1 MNTKE
6 EWPDGLRQNEISNRA
21 LHIVERCAYLPQ
33 ATSAWYYYLV
43 TLVITKSIIYKLK
56 SNKIGW

>member
-6 EWPDGLRQNEISNRA
+6 ELPDGLRQNEISNKA
-21 LHIVERCAYLPQ
+21 LHIVDRCAYLPQ
-33 ATSAWYYYLV
+33 ASSAWYYYLV
-43 TLVITKSIIYKLK
+43 TLVIAKSIIYKLK